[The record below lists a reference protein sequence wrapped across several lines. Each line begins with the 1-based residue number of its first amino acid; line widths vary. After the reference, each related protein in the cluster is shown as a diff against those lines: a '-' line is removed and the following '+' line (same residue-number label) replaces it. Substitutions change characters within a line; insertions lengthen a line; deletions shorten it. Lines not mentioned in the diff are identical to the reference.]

1 MQRRRKPKST
11 VEKIEELRRNRE
23 ERRRSADQF
32 KRQRQQDKRRNE
44 EMGRPG
50 DIDFQRMI
58 QNFRRTT
65 KLKKRSHRPLDQ
77 NDPRANINIC
87 IRKRPVMAHE
97 IKRKDWDA
105 ITCLHPLTLVHKC
118 EHKVDG
124 ITKYLTNTEF
134 SFDHSFDEKDDNECI
149 YRCTARPLIPFVLD
163 GGNAT
168 VFAYGQ
174 TGSGKTYTMTG
185 MQEMTARDVFRTLE
199 EEHPH
204 EDLGVKVS
212 FFEIYGGRCIDLLN
226 KRSKLSIREDGRGN
240 VVVGGIRE
248 QEVDTARQMLDV
260 MQQGHA
266 ARATSKTEMN
276 EVSSRSHAI
285 CRIDIFEKGGRSR
298 GKFSLIDL
306 AGSERASDTKN
317 HNRQRRMEGAEI
329 NKSLLALKECIRALG
344 ASTHVP
350 YRASKLTQVLKD
362 SFSRKSKT
370 VMICNISPGASA
382 AEHTLNTLRYAD
394 RVKQKEVVH
403 AYNME
408 STMPNIRAQMDAKE
422 PTAHGGGG
430 VAGDGAGAVNRRCP
444 QPRATQRERDSPPPE
459 APMSPM
465 GHKLKSV
472 HAAAREGKISAEQKA
487 RFKEELINDHRNAAA
502 AAAGRGSESK
512 HQQHKSRP
520 PRSGVGSGVSGA
532 DTKRSKVPVASD
544 SRIGA
549 RPQWANRR
557 AGAPSQTKENE
568 QPSGRDRKP
577 QAAAADKH
585 RGVGGGARGRGSGGG
600 RDMKTVAVASP
611 PVDTPP
617 KRKGGR
623 RGGGVTAAPR
633 AAPAAP
639 IPSPHNKDL
648 EIMHR
653 SLRANRRGGDGD
665 GGGSSAEL
673 QNLHEI
679 VSELVEEEENLLHAH
694 MESIQ
699 ENAELLTEEGRLLA
713 KVQGEDVVDYDIDM
727 YAERLDEI
735 LSTKIRMY
743 TSLHSNLKKF
753 RKHLAKEEM
762 LSNRLAGNV
771 QMY

>member
-23 ERRRSADQF
+23 ERRRSADQY

-58 QNFRRTT
+58 QHFRRTT
-65 KLKKRSHRPLDQ
+65 KLKKRSHRPVDPR
-77 NDPRANINIC
+77 DPRANINIC
-87 IRKRPVMAHE
+87 IRKRPVMQHE

-134 SFDHSFDEKDDNECI
+134 SFDHSFDENDGNECI
-149 YRCTARPLIPFVLD
+149 YRCTAQPLIPFVLD

-185 MQEMTARDVFRTLE
+185 MQEMAARDVFRKIE

-240 VVVGGIRE
+240 VVVGGICERE
-248 QEVDTARQMLDV
+248 VSTAGEMLDV

-266 ARATSKTEMN
+266 TRATSKTEMN

-285 CRIDIFEKGGRSR
+285 CRVDIFEKGVGQSR

-344 ASTHVP
+344 AGTHVP

-408 STMPNIRAQMDAKE
+408 STMPNIREQMDSRD
-422 PTAHGGGG
+422 TASN
-430 VAGDGAGAVNRRCP
+430 GAGKGNRQRP
-444 QPRATQRERDSPPPE
+444 NSLQRERDSPPPE

-465 GHKLKSV
+465 GYKLKSV

-487 RFKEELINDHRNAAA
+487 RFKEELISDHRKASAAS
-502 AAAGRGSESK
+502 SESK
-512 HQQHKSRP
+512 RQQHRSKP
-520 PRSGVGSGVSGA
+520 PRSGKPGSS
-532 DTKRSKVPVASD
+532 DSKRSKNPVSKKD
-544 SRIGA
+544 A

-557 AGAPSQTKENE
+557 AGAPSQAKENE
-568 QPSGRDRKP
+568 QPSERDRK
-577 QAAAADKH
+577 QAIAAGKR
-585 RGVGGGARGRGSGGG
+585 RGVGGARERGPGSG

-611 PVDTPP
+611 PIDTPP

-623 RGGGVTAAPR
+623 RGGGVTAASR

-639 IPSPHNKDL
+639 MPSPHNKDL

-653 SLRANRRGGDGD
+653 SLRANRSESETGD
-665 GGGSSAEL
+665 GGSSAEL
-673 QNLHEI
+673 QNLHQI

-694 MESIQ
+694 MNSIQ

-743 TSLHSNLKKF
+743 TELHNNLKMF
-753 RKHLAKEEM
+753 REHLAKEEM
-762 LSNRLAGNV
+762 LSNRLSGNV